1 MTQFGIICAY
11 LCVLIGLGF
20 LSNRSFRGTA
30 QDFFLASRTI
40 GPTLLLLSVFG
51 TAMTAFSLVGS
62 TGEAY
67 RSGIG
72 VYGLMA
78 SSSGI
83 VHTAVFY
90 FAGLRLWSFGAR
102 HGYIT
107 QIQFFRDRFE
117 SRALGLL
124 LFPVLVGLVIPY
136 VLIGLL
142 GAGSLV
148 QALTPGAFPQLFAS
162 TGGAVPPWL
171 TGLGIAGVVLLY
183 VFVGGLRGAAWAN
196 ALQAGVFIVTGIAT
210 FVVIAPKLGGVA
222 AATEAVL
229 AVHPERLTR
238 TDSFGQL
245 HFFSYCFIPLSIGM
259 FPHVYQHWLTA
270 KSAKSFK
277 PLLVLHPVCTM
288 LVWLPCVLIGVWA
301 TAAVLPDGSSVI
313 APGSPV
319 NSELGAMVGAL
330 TTPVLGG
337 LLGAGILA
345 AVMSSLDSQFL
356 AIGSMV
362 TNDIAV
368 DLLGKG
374 RLDDRAKVRLGR
386 LVVIGIAAA
395 AYLCSLAEPRSVFTL
410 GVWCFS
416 GYSALFPVALAA
428 IYWRRA
434 TAPGA
439 IAAVLATVA
448 VGWAFF
454 HAGGYGSNPGYLF
467 MGMLPVVPMVA
478 ASTLALVGVSLATA
492 PPSESTLAKFFRSSE
507 PRQA

>member
-1 MTQFGIICAY
+1 M
-11 LCVLIGLGF
+11 
-20 LSNRSFRGTA
+20 
-30 QDFFLASRTI
+30 
-40 GPTLLLLSVFG
+40 
-51 TAMTAFSLVGS
+51 
-62 TGEAY
+62 
-67 RSGIG
+67 
-72 VYGLMA
+72 
-78 SSSGI
+78 
-83 VHTAVFY
+83 
-90 FAGLRLWSFGAR
+90 
-102 HGYIT
+102 
-107 QIQFFRDRFE
+107 
-117 SRALGLL
+117 
-124 LFPVLVGLVIPY
+124 
-136 VLIGLL
+136 
-142 GAGSLV
+142 
-148 QALTPGAFPQLFAS
+148 
-162 TGGAVPPWL
+162 
-171 TGLGIAGVVLLY
+171 
-183 VFVGGLRGAAWAN
+183 
-196 ALQAGVFIVTGIAT
+196 
-210 FVVIAPKLGGVA
+210 IAPQLGGVA

-229 AVHPERLTR
+229 AVHPDKLTR
-238 TDSFGQL
+238 TENFGQL

-270 KSAKSFK
+270 KSARSFK

-301 TAAVLPDGSSVI
+301 TAAVLPDGTSVI

-319 NSELGAMVGAL
+319 NSELGTMVGAL

-374 RLDDRAKVRLGR
+374 RLDDRAKVRLGPVGR
-386 LVVIGIAAA
+386 DRHRRGSVLVFPGRARAASSRSASGASA
-395 AYLCSLAEPRSVFTL
+395 ATRHC
-410 GVWCFS
+410 
-416 GYSALFPVALAA
+416 FPVAVAA

-434 TAPGA
+434 TAAGA

-454 HAGGYGSNPGYLF
+454 HAGGYGSDPGYLF

-478 ASTLALVGVSLATA
+478 ASTVALVGVSLATA

-507 PRQA
+507 SRQA

>member
-1 MTQFGIICAY
+1 
-11 LCVLIGLGF
+11 
-20 LSNRSFRGTA
+20 
-30 QDFFLASRTI
+30 
-40 GPTLLLLSVFG
+40 
-51 TAMTAFSLVGS
+51 
-62 TGEAY
+62 
-67 RSGIG
+67 
-72 VYGLMA
+72 
-78 SSSGI
+78 
-83 VHTAVFY
+83 
-90 FAGLRLWSFGAR
+90 
-102 HGYIT
+102 
-107 QIQFFRDRFE
+107 
-117 SRALGLL
+117 
-124 LFPVLVGLVIPY
+124 
-136 VLIGLL
+136 
-142 GAGSLV
+142 
-148 QALTPGAFPQLFAS
+148 
-162 TGGAVPPWL
+162 
-171 TGLGIAGVVLLY
+171 
-183 VFVGGLRGAAWAN
+183 
-196 ALQAGVFIVTGIAT
+196 VTGIAT
-210 FVVIAPKLGGVA
+210 FVVIGPKLGGVA

-229 AVHPERLTR
+229 AVHPEKLTR
-238 TDSFGQL
+238 TENFGQL

-270 KSAKSFK
+270 KSARSFK

-313 APGSPV
+313 APDSPV
-319 NSELGAMVGAL
+319 NSELGTMVGAL

-362 TNDIAV
+362 TNDIAI

-374 RLDDRAKVRLGR
+374 RLNDRAKVRLGR

-416 GYSALFPVALAA
+416 GYSALFPVAVAA

-434 TAPGA
+434 TAAGA
-439 IAAVLATVA
+439 MAAVLATVA

-454 HAGGYGSNPGYLF
+454 RAGGYGSDPGYLF

-478 ASTLALVGVSLATA
+478 ASTLALVGVSLATP
-492 PPSESTLAKFFRSSE
+492 PPSEGTLAKFFRSSG
-507 PRQA
+507 PRQT